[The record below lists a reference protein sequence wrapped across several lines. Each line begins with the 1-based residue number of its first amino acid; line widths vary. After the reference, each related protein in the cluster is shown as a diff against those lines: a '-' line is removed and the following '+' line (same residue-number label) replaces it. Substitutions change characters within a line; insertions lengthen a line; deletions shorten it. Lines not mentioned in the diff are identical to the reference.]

1 MKTRILAGLMGA
13 GLVFAPMLLAE
24 TAKKQPAMSEDMRR
38 AIAWEHYKDLA
49 AARQARLEAIHPSV
63 TYTDAN
69 RSADRSAEE
78 SNPGKIVKDPGPTV
92 RKDKQ

>member
-1 MKTRILAGLMGA
+1 MKAKILSGLMGA
-13 GLVFAPMLLAE
+13 CLVFAPIVSAA
-24 TAKKQPAMSEDMRR
+24 TAKNKPAMSEDMRR

-49 AARQARLEAIHPSV
+49 AARQARLEARHPSV

>member
-1 MKTRILAGLMGA
+1 
-13 GLVFAPMLLAE
+13 MLLAE

>member
-13 GLVFAPMLLAE
+13 SLVFAPMLLAE
-24 TAKKQPAMSEDMRR
+24 TAKKAAAMSEDMRR

-49 AARQARLEAIHPSV
+49 AERQARLEAKHPSV

-78 SNPGKIVKDPGPTV
+78 SNPGKTVKDPGPTV

>member
-1 MKTRILAGLMGA
+1 MKARILAGLMGA
-13 GLVFAPMLLAE
+13 GLVFAPMVLAA
-24 TAKKQPAMSEDMRR
+24 TDKKKPAMSEDMRR

-49 AARQARLEAIHPSV
+49 AARQSRLEARHPSV

-78 SNPGKIVKDPGPTV
+78 SDPGKTVKDPGPTV
-92 RKDKQ
+92 RKEKR